1 MIQKKNNSKEKKFKF
16 RIMSK
21 MLVALLGLCITAL
34 LVSGYIALKN
44 IKDIRQYAIGSSTSL
59 GKSAIK
65 DSASALEALGEN
77 ILEQKARDV
86 ALQCEIYIKLHPD
99 LTIADLQANP
109 AFQDIA
115 VQSIGTKGYT
125 ILYEK
130 KTGIMR
136 FHRNSAFVDF
146 EPRQLSTKLPSF
158 WNIYQSTLAGSSRG
172 GYYNWRDPDGKI
184 RQKFM
189 YMTPVKNTNYM
200 VAATTYIDEFS
211 QPVKETQKKIS
222 TAAVNISKHID
233 DRITQTRNT
242 FTNFF
247 VILIVF
253 VVFLSIFLSRMM
265 TLPILTLIDGV
276 KALGRGELEHK
287 VALKT
292 NDEFEELA
300 DSFNKMTSDLADY
313 MERLH
318 CTTAEQERLRKE
330 LEIASGIQKNILP
343 TSAPDIEGVELAAI
357 NIPAREVGGDFYDYV
372 PVDTDHWGLTIADVS
387 GKGMP
392 AAIFMGLSR
401 TIVRA
406 STTGNLSAENAI
418 KHANELICR
427 DSRSGMFV
435 TLFYTILDSQ
445 TKNLTYINAG
455 HNPPLLFRKGSPDIM
470 VLEAKGIPLG
480 VTENIDIEE
489 QRVHLVSG
497 DYLVLYTDGVTEAMN
512 EKEEEFGK
520 DRLIK
525 IVQDNTSLTAQDM
538 LNMVQEAII
547 TFAGTRPQFDD
558 ITLMIM
564 KVE

>member
-1 MIQKKNNSKEKKFKF
+1 MVENKRNSKEKKFKF
-16 RIMSK
+16 RIMTK
-21 MLVALLGLCITAL
+21 MLVAFLGLSITAL
-34 LVSGYIALKN
+34 LFSGYIALKD
-44 IKDIRQYAIGSSTSL
+44 IKDIGQYAIGSSTSL
-59 GKSAIK
+59 GESAIK
-65 DSASALEALGEN
+65 DSASALEALGEK

-86 ALQCEIYIKLHPD
+86 ALQCEIYMKSHSE

-109 AFQDIA
+109 AFQKIA
-115 VQSIGTKGYT
+115 VQSIGTTGYT

-136 FHRNSAFVDF
+136 FHRNAAFVDF
-146 EPRQLSTKLPSF
+146 EPHQLSTKLPSF
-158 WNIYQSTLAGSSRG
+158 WNIYQSTLDGSSRG
-172 GYYNWRDPDGKI
+172 GYYNWQDPDGTI
-184 RQKFM
+184 RQKYM
-189 YMTPVKNTNYM
+189 YMVPIKDTNYM

-211 QPVKETQKKIS
+211 KPVKETQKKIS
-222 TAAVNISKHID
+222 TAAVKISKHID
-233 DRITQTRNT
+233 DRITQTRDT
-242 FTNFF
+242 FTDFF
-247 VILIVF
+247 IILIVF
-253 VVFLSIFLSRMM
+253 VIFLSIFLSRMI
-265 TLPILTLIDGV
+265 TLPILTLTNGV
-276 KALGRGELEHK
+276 KALGRGELEYK
-287 VALKT
+287 VAVRT

-300 DSFNKMTSDLADY
+300 DSFNKMTSDLTDY

-318 CTTAEQERLRKE
+318 CTTAEQERLMKE

-372 PVDTDHWGLTIADVS
+372 PVETDHWGLTIADVS

-435 TLFYTILDSQ
+435 TLFYAILDSQ

-455 HNPPLLFRKGSPDIM
+455 HNPPLLFRKGSTDIQ

-480 VTENIDIEE
+480 VTEDIDIEE
-489 QRVHLVSG
+489 KGIHLVSG

-512 EKEEEFGK
+512 EKEEEFGE

-525 IVQDNTSLTAQDM
+525 IIQDNTSLTAQDM
-538 LNMVQEAII
+538 LNMVQEEII
-547 TFAGTRPQFDD
+547 TFAGKQPQFDD

>member
-1 MIQKKNNSKEKKFKF
+1 MIDKKNSSKQKKFKF

-21 MLVALLGLCITAL
+21 MLVALLGLSIAAL
-34 LVSGYIALKN
+34 LVSGYIALKD
-44 IKDIRQYAIGSSTSL
+44 IKDIGQYARESSISL

-65 DSASALEALGEN
+65 DSASALEDLGEK
-77 ILEQKARDV
+77 ILEQKAGDV
-86 ALQCEIYIKLHPD
+86 ALQCEIYIKSHPY
-99 LTIADLQANP
+99 LTITDLQANP
-109 AFQDIA
+109 AFQNIA

-146 EPRQLSTKLPSF
+146 EPHQLSTKLPSF
-158 WNIYQSTLAGSSRG
+158 WKIYKSTLDGSSRG
-172 GYYNWRDPDGKI
+172 GYYNWQDPDGKI

-189 YMTPVKNTNYM
+189 FMVPVKDTNYM

-211 QPVKETQKKIS
+211 KPVKETQKKILKTS
-222 TAAVNISKHID
+222 VTISKHID
-233 DRITQTRNT
+233 DRITGTRKT
-242 FTNFF
+242 FTDFF
-247 VILIVF
+247 IILIVF
-253 VVFLSIFLSRMM
+253 VIFLSIFLSRMI
-265 TLPILTLIDGV
+265 TLPILTLTDGV
-276 KALGRGELEHK
+276 RALGRGEFEYK
-287 VALKT
+287 VAVRT

-300 DSFNKMTSDLADY
+300 DSFNKMTSDLTDY

-343 TSAPDIEGVELAAI
+343 TTAPDIEGVELAAI

-372 PVDTDHWGLTIADVS
+372 PVDKDHWGLTIADVS

-406 STTGNLSAENAI
+406 SATGNLSAENAI

-435 TLFYTILDSQ
+435 TLFYAILDSQ

-455 HNPPLLFRKGSPDIM
+455 HNPPFLFREGSSGIL
-470 VLEAKGIPLG
+470 VLEASGIPLG
-480 VTENIDIEE
+480 VTEDIDIEE
-489 QRVHLVSG
+489 QGIHLESG
-497 DYLVLYTDGVTEAMN
+497 DFLVLYTDGVTEAMN
-512 EKEEEFGK
+512 EKEKEFGE
-520 DRLIK
+520 DRLKK
-525 IVQDNTSLTAQDM
+525 IIQENTSLTAQDM
-538 LNMVQEAII
+538 LNVVQEEII
-547 TFAGTRPQFDD
+547 SFAGAQPQFDD

-564 KVE
+564 KVK

>member
-1 MIQKKNNSKEKKFKF
+1 
-16 RIMSK
+16 MSK
-21 MLVALLGLCITAL
+21 MLVVLLGLCITAL

-65 DSASALEALGEN
+65 DSASALEALGEK

-130 KTGIMR
+130 KTGIIR
-136 FHRNSAFVDF
+136 FHRNSTFVDF
-146 EPRQLSTKLPSF
+146 EPHQLSTKLPSF

-172 GYYNWRDPDGKI
+172 GYYNWQDSDGKI

-189 YMTPVKNTNYM
+189 YMAPVKDTNYM

-211 QPVKETQKKIS
+211 QPVKETQEKIS
-222 TAAVNISKHID
+222 TAAVTISKHID

-247 VILIVF
+247 LILIVF

-276 KALGRGELEHK
+276 KALGRGDLEHK
-287 VALKT
+287 VAVKT

-300 DSFNKMTSDLADY
+300 DSFNKMTSDLTDY

-330 LEIASGIQKNILP
+330 LEIASGIQKSILP

-525 IVQDNTSLTAQDM
+525 IIQDNTSLTAQDM
-538 LNMVQEAII
+538 LNLVQEAII